1 MRSVIRAV
9 KVFETLSDAE
19 CAELVR
25 FMRIRQYEA
34 GTTIFENGKPG
45 DSMLVIAEGA
55 LSVVMPGLRR
65 RNIEV
70 ARVGVA
76 EVVGE
81 MSCIVPAPRCAT
93 MLAATRITAY
103 EFGRKELATMRQQA
117 PEVATAVVS
126 AVIRSVALRLRRLD
140 ERVERELA
148 GHLAARL
155 PEMRQAVG
163 LSTRKPSRRN
173 SARSAPDATG
183 PDAWTALLTRL
194 RGNA

>member
-9 KVFETLSDAE
+9 KVFESLSDAE
-19 CAELVR
+19 CADLVR

-34 GTTIFENGKPG
+34 GTTICECGKPG
-45 DSMLVIAEGA
+45 DSMLVVAEGA
-55 LSVVMPGLRR
+55 LSVVMPGPRR
-65 RNIEV
+65 GNIEV

-93 MLAATRITAY
+93 MLAATRTTAY

-117 PEVATAVVS
+117 PEVASAVVS
-126 AVIRSVALRLRRLD
+126 AVIRSVALRLRRVD
-140 ERVERELA
+140 ERIERELA

-173 SARSAPDATG
+173 SAPEPTG